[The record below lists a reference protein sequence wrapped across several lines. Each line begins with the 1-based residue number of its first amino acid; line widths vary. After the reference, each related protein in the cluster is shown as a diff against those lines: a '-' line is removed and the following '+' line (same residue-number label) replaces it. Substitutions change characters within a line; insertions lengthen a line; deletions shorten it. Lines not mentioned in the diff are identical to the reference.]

1 MSLLASCVFS
11 PLIYANTFSEIMLPR
26 QTLFPLCH
34 TCFAITFSS
43 NLFMKWKCVKLS
55 HVKSEQWK
63 KRRVVAVREQLMR
76 TDPTLS
82 CHILILGKNKK
93 NTRPCPPSSYSWPPV
108 WIWFRCDHPILL
120 LFNVK
125 FLLQQTSKLNLWS
138 LELCDMYM

>member
-55 HVKSEQWK
+55 HEKSEQWK
-63 KRRVVAVREQLMR
+63 KRGVVAVGEQLMK
-76 TDPTLS
+76 TDPQHSLAIFWFWEKTKQTLLPLWHARPPHQIRKIPAHVPPP
-82 CHILILGKNKK
+82 HILGHLFEFDLDVII
-93 NTRPCPPSSYSWPPV
+93 PFYYYS
-108 WIWFRCDHPILL
+108 
-120 LFNVK
+120 
-125 FLLQQTSKLNLWS
+125 
-138 LELCDMYM
+138 M

>member
-55 HVKSEQWK
+55 HEKSEQWK
-63 KRRVVAVREQLMR
+63 KRGVVAVGEQLMK
-76 TDPTLS
+76 TDPQHSLA
-82 CHILILGKNKK
+82 IFWFLGKNKT
-93 NTRPCPPSSYSWPPV
+93 NSPPPLTRLPAASNKKKYPPMS
-108 WIWFRCDHPILL
+108 LL
-120 LFNVK
+120 LI
-125 FLLQQTSKLNLWS
+125 FLATCLNLI
-138 LELCDMYM
+138 